1 MCKIVTTLAALCYMA
16 IGVYAICK
24 AMFTNEK

>member
-16 IGVYAICK
+16 IGVYCICK